1 MPEVDRPVQ
10 RRHVF
15 FFSGFDPKGASYYHR
30 IYREQALL
38 QGALMGVRYTVGGS
52 ATSGADFT
60 PLSGIVRVPVGASCM
75 FAR

>member
-30 IYREQALL
+30 IYREQAVL
-38 QGALMGVRYTVGGS
+38 QGALMGVRYTVGGQHK
-52 ATSGADFT
+52 T
-60 PLSGIVRVPVGASCM
+60 PEGNTL
-75 FAR
+75 

>member
-30 IYREQALL
+30 IYREQAVL
-38 QGALMGVRYTVGGS
+38 QGALMGVRYTVGG
-52 ATSGADFT
+52 
-60 PLSGIVRVPVGASCM
+60 R
-75 FAR
+75 R